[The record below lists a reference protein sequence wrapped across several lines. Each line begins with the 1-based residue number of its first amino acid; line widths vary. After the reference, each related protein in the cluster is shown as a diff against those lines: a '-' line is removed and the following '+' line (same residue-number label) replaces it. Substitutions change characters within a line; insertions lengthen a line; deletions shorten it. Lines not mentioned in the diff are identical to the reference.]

1 MKEDG
6 QNKMEKF
13 FYPRSLVV
21 IGVSVTRLNLGH
33 IIVLNNRQKGYE
45 GNIYGVG
52 REDGNIAG
60 APVYDSVDKLPEVP
74 DVAIIIS
81 PAHTVPD
88 FMEACGRKGIKRIV
102 IESGGFSEYA
112 EGQQTLEKKLLE
124 IADRYGMRFIGPNCI
139 GTVNFDIKM
148 MMPFGFFPK
157 TPSGG
162 RVAMIVQSGGVGS
175 SYLGEFGDNAII
187 PGKFAAIGNKLQID
201 EVDVLEYLLRDEKT
215 DVITM
220 YLEGFKRGRAFFDLA
235 VHSSKPLIIHK
246 SNRSNLTAKIAQ
258 SHTTALSADDSVV
271 DGAFRQAAV
280 IRAEDDIDFI
290 SAVKI
295 IRLPLMKSR
304 RVAVLSRSGG
314 HAVMTVDACAK
325 FGFSLIDFPPAF
337 IENLKT
343 IYNTRVIAHQNPLDL
358 GEIFD
363 YTIFTKILEEALKLP
378 DVDGVL
384 FNHLYIASYEAEMSR
399 DFLSHVSKL
408 VQEYQ
413 KPVAMT
419 MVTDAQELVNISR
432 NQEYPVFTTPLMAA
446 KALNMSATYYEEK
459 TARDARGKP
468 VHVDLNVS
476 EIETIKDLCA
486 SEKRIPLTD
495 EALRI
500 AAAAGIQCVAGV
512 TVHSAKEAE
521 RAALDFPVA
530 VKLLSRDA
538 SHKSDVGGVKL
549 NIQNHQELVQSI
561 QDMDERFK
569 KITPPPI
576 IDGFLIQKMADD
588 GVECFVGG
596 RQDPVFGP
604 IVIAGLGGIFLE
616 IFKDTAIRLAPVT
629 KSEALDML
637 THLRAYPV
645 LQGTRG
651 KKAADLEAF
660 IDIICRVS
668 QLLVETPEIAEI
680 DLNPVIVHETGN
692 GVSIVDSRVFF
703 K

>member
-1 MKEDG
+1 
-6 QNKMEKF
+6 MEKF

-21 IGVSVTRLNLGH
+21 IGVSITRLNLGH

-52 REDGNIAG
+52 REEGNIAG
-60 APVYDSVDKLPEVP
+60 APVYDSIDKLPEIP

-81 PAHTVPD
+81 PAQTVPD
-88 FMEACGRKGIKRIV
+88 FMEACGKKGIKRLV
-102 IESGGFSEYA
+102 IESGGFSEYS
-112 EGQQTLEKKLLE
+112 EGQQTLEKKVME

-235 VHSSKPLIIHK
+235 VHSHKPLIIHK
-246 SNRSNLTAKIAQ
+246 SNRSHLTARIAQ

-271 DGAFRQAAV
+271 NAAFRQAAV
-280 IRAEDDIDFI
+280 IRAEDDLDFI

-384 FNHLYIASYEAEMSR
+384 FNHLYIASYEGEMSR
-399 DFLSHVSKL
+399 DFLSNVSKL
-408 VQEYQ
+408 VQQYQ

-419 MVTDAQELVNISR
+419 MVTDAQELANISR

-446 KALNMSATYYEEK
+446 KALHMSAAYYEEK

-468 VHVDLNVS
+468 VHVDMNVS

-500 AAAAGIQCVAGV
+500 AAAAGIQCVTGV
-512 TVHSAKEAE
+512 TVKSAKESE
-521 RAALDFPVA
+521 HIKLDFPVA

-549 NIQNHQELVQSI
+549 NICNHRELIQSI
-561 QDMDERFK
+561 QDMDQQFK
-569 KITPPPI
+569 KMTPPPTL
-576 IDGFLIQKMADD
+576 DGFLIQSMADD

-604 IVIAGLGGIFLE
+604 IIIAGLGGIFLE

-629 KSEALDML
+629 KREAMDML
-637 THLRAYPV
+637 TNLRAYPV
-645 LQGTRG
+645 LQGARG
-651 KKAADLEAF
+651 GKTADVEAF
-660 IDIICRVS
+660 VDIICRVS
-668 QLLVETPEIAEI
+668 QLLVKAPEIAEI
-680 DLNPVIVHETGN
+680 DLNPVIVHETGK
-692 GVSIVDSRVFF
+692 GVSIIDSRVFF
-703 K
+703 T

>member
-1 MKEDG
+1 
-6 QNKMEKF
+6 MEKF
-13 FYPRSLVV
+13 FYPRSIVV

-52 REDGNIAG
+52 REEGNIAG
-60 APVYDSVDKLPEVP
+60 APVYDSVEKLHEVP

-81 PAHTVPD
+81 PAHTVPA
-88 FMEACGRKGIKRIV
+88 FMDDCGKKGIKRIV
-102 IESGGFSEYA
+102 IESGGFSEYSNEQQSMEKTLLDIA
-112 EGQQTLEKKLLE
+112 E
-124 IADRYGMRFIGPNCI
+124 RYGIRFIGPNCI
-139 GTVNFDIKM
+139 GTINFDIKM
-148 MMPFGFFPK
+148 MMPFGFFPA
-157 TPSGG
+157 TPFGG

-187 PGKFAAIGNKLQID
+187 PGKFAALGNKLQID
-201 EVDVLEYLLRDEKT
+201 EVDVLDYLLKDEKT
-215 DVITM
+215 DVIAM

-235 VHSSKPLIIHK
+235 VHSGKPLIIQK

-258 SHTTALSADDSVV
+258 SHTTALSADDTVV

-290 SAVKI
+290 NAVKI

-304 RVAVLSRSGG
+304 KVAVLSRSGG
-314 HAVMTVDACAK
+314 HAVMSVDACAK
-325 FGFSLIDFPPAF
+325 FGFSLVDFPPAF

-384 FNHLYIASYEAEMSR
+384 FNHLYIASYEGEMSR
-399 DFLSHVSKL
+399 DFLSNVSRL
-408 VQEYQ
+408 VEQYQ

-419 MVTDAQELVNISR
+419 MVTDTQELLNISR
-432 NQEYPVFTTPLMAA
+432 NQTYPVFTTPLMAA
-446 KALNMSATYYEEK
+446 KALHMSATYFEEK
-459 TARDARGKP
+459 TARYARGRLVP
-468 VHVDLNVS
+468 TDIQVS
-476 EIETIKDLCA
+476 EIETIKDICGA
-486 SEKRIPLTD
+486 EKRIPLTD

-500 AAAAGIQCVAGV
+500 VAAAGIPCVTGFAV
-512 TVHSAKEAE
+512 KSANEAE
-521 RAALDFPVA
+521 DLKIDFPVA

-538 SHKSDVGGVKL
+538 SHKSDVGGVQL
-549 NIQNHQELVQSI
+549 NIRSREELTQSI
-561 QDMDERFK
+561 REMEEQLK
-569 KITPPPI
+569 ALIPLPTL
-576 IDGFLIQKMADD
+576 DGFLIQKMAED

-604 IVIAGLGGIFLE
+604 IVMAGLGGIFLE

-629 KSEALDML
+629 KSEAMDML
-637 THLRAYPV
+637 SKLMAYP
-645 LQGTRG
+645 LLLGARG
-651 KKAADLEAF
+651 KKKSD
-660 IDIICRVS
+660 IDALVDVICRVS
-668 QLLVETPEIAEI
+668 NLLAENPDIAEI
-680 DLNPVIVHETGN
+680 DLNPVIVHETGK
-692 GVSIVDSRVFF
+692 GCSIVDSRVFF